1 MTSNTEPDAS
11 GESRSEQP
19 RSTDGARWRSPSELR
34 ADGGEADGANGSA
47 PATRTDGGATEADG
61 ADDVTLDPWGSSTV
75 ADYRNLF
82 TTFGIEEFEEVLPEV
97 PDPHYLMRRGVIFG
111 HRDYR
116 RVAAAMRAG
125 EDYAALSGFMPTG
138 DPHIGHKLVFDE
150 LIWHQQQGGDT
161 YALIADLEAHSARGL
176 TWEEIDEHARDYVL
190 SFLALGFDP
199 EAGTLYRQTD
209 NRELQDLAFELGIEA
224 NFSEL
229 QAIYGF
235 DGETDVSHM
244 QSVVTQAADIL
255 YPQLDE
261 PKPTVIPVGPDQ
273 DPHVR
278 LTRDLAARMRFFGV
292 TEAYAS
298 FELEAGERALLGWL
312 YDELA
317 RALGDAAE
325 GNGRGNGN
333 GNDGNGPRAVNC
345 AQTAMVLGAL
355 REYLADGFDSAPDS
369 VEVDPDD
376 LAAVDNRE
384 RSPDDWSTAADA
396 LVPFGRMPPADAT
409 AATVESLG
417 EKLDSGG
424 REPLRPRVRFLDRN
438 ATEAAFEAL
447 VEAVDGEKHVYE
459 GHVDAFDVTVEEAEA
474 LAREVEVAHG
484 GYGFIP
490 PASIYHRFM
499 TGLTG
504 GKMSSSVPAS
514 HISLLDD
521 PADGYEK
528 VKAATTGGRET
539 AEEQRELGGRPDEC
553 PVYELYAYLL
563 AGDDDEF
570 AREVYD
576 ECAGGERLCGD
587 CKEQAAEL
595 MAAFLEDHQ
604 EKRAEWADRL
614 ADLDI
619 DLDTD
624 RKRIAGD

>member
-1 MTSNTEPDAS
+1 MTRDTEPDAS

-19 RSTDGARWRSPSELR
+19 RPTDGARWRSPSTL
-34 ADGGEADGANGSA
+34 
-47 PATRTDGGATEADG
+47 RTDGAGGTTDAGG
-61 ADDVTLDPWGSSTV
+61 ADDVALDPWGSSTV

-97 PDPHYLMRRGVIFG
+97 PVPHYLMRRGVIFG

-116 RVAAAMRAG
+116 RVAAAMREG

-150 LIWHQQQGGDT
+150 LIWHQEQGGDA

-199 EAGTLYRQTD
+199 DEGTLYRQSD
-209 NRELQDLAFELGIEA
+209 NRELQDLAFELGVEA

-278 LTRDLAARMRFFGV
+278 LTRDLAARMRYFGV

-298 FELEAGERALLGWL
+298 FELEGDERALLGWL
-312 YDELA
+312 YDELE
-317 RALGDAAE
+317 RSLGDVAGASGGE
-325 GNGRGNGN
+325 SGT
-333 GNDGNGPRAVNC
+333 DDASLINC

-355 REYLADGFDSAPDS
+355 REYLADGFDSPPDS
-369 VEVDPDD
+369 IDVDPDD

-384 RSPDDWSTAADA
+384 RSADDWDVAIDA
-396 LVPFGRMPPADAT
+396 LVPFERMPPGDVT
-409 AATVESLG
+409 AETVESLG
-417 EKLDSGG
+417 EKLDAGG

-438 ATEAAFEAL
+438 ATEEAFETL
-447 VEAVDGEKHVYE
+447 IETIDGEKRVYE
-459 GHVDAFDVTVEEAEA
+459 AHVDAFETTVEGAES

-521 PADGYEK
+521 PEDGYEK

-570 AREVYD
+570 AKEVYD

-614 ADLDI
+614 DDLDIDLDI

-624 RKRIAGD
+624 RKGIADD